1 MPSRPLLEIAE
12 LLMRRKRLWI
22 TFVFSFIA
30 AGFFYVSVVKE
41 KIDLE
46 AVVLVP
52 RVEPSVLS
60 LPINVATDIV
70 ESDVECPSG
79 NVVYGNYCVISPYN
93 EIQKN
98 STDLGVVTLCT
109 QGTIEFLHHVIILCN
124 RWNGPMS
131 VAVYSPP
138 EDYVDARTVVNLIRK
153 CDFCVRQWVSWH
165 FFYRKQRM
173 PDIEKDSGP
182 IIIDC
187 HSVTSHGNH
196 SRKRRSDG
204 PYPINVG
211 RNIARS
217 KTFTPYIFSID
228 IELYPSI
235 GVLPK
240 FERMIRFSN
249 VPNDHPQVWVL
260 PVFEVHSKYR
270 APVTKFHLRNMYQ
283 TKQAISFHKYRCDEC
298 HRIPNLT
305 QWLNKDSQ
313 MKSEEVESTEELR
326 VWATVNRSRKF
337 RLHFWEPFFIGTR
350 DDPEFDPR
358 LSWEGKQNKMQ
369 VAYEMCLRRYSFH
382 IVENAFLVHS
392 PGVNVYNAT
401 KEKHRFKYQHENDKW
416 ISIIR
421 KNLTK
426 KYGFN
431 KDC

>member
-1 MPSRPLLEIAE
+1 
-12 LLMRRKRLWI
+12 MRRKRIWI

-30 AGFFYVSVVKE
+30 AGFFYVSVVRE
-41 KIDLE
+41 KVDLE
-46 AVVLVP
+46 TVVLVP
-52 RVEPSVLS
+52 KVETSFF
-60 LPINVATDIV
+60 LPTTSVATTSA

-79 NVVYGNYCVISPYN
+79 DVVHEDYCVISQYN

-98 STDLGVVTLCT
+98 TSSLGLVTLCT
-109 QGTIEFLHHVIILCN
+109 QGTVEFLHHVIILCN

-131 VAVYSPP
+131 VAVYSPL
-138 EDYVDARTVVNLIRK
+138 EDYLDAQNTVKFIRK

-173 PDIEKDSGP
+173 PAIEMDTGP
-182 IIIDC
+182 IITDC
-187 HSVTSHGNH
+187 HSITSQESH

-211 RNIARS
+211 RNIARY
-217 KTFTPYIFSID
+217 KTSTPYIFSID
-228 IELYPSI
+228 IELYPSV

-249 VPNDHPQVWVL
+249 VPKDQPQVWVL
-260 PVFEVHSKYR
+260 PVFEVRSKYR
-270 APVTKFHLRNMYQ
+270 APTTKFHLKNMYSQ
-283 TKQAISFHKYRCDEC
+283 KQAISFHKYRCDEC
-298 HRIPNLT
+298 HKIPNLT
-305 QWLNKDSQ
+305 QWLLHDSHL
-313 MKSEEVESTEELR
+313 KSEEIESTEELR
-326 VWATVNRSRKF
+326 VWTTVNRSKKF

-350 DDPEFDPR
+350 NDPEFDPR

-369 VAYEMCLRRYSFH
+369 VAYEMCLRKYNFH

-401 KEKHRFKYQHENDKW
+401 KEKPRFKYQHVNDKLM
-416 ISIIR
+416 SVIR
-421 KNLTK
+421 KNLSK
-426 KYGFN
+426 KYGYN